1 MKKIY
6 TLTLLLLLSTG
17 GVRAQIVDSWCG
29 VRAGVNFSN
38 IIARDYSSDCLTG
51 FNVGG
56 VYAIPASRY
65 IPIYIEGGL
74 YFQMTGAR
82 DNGFLTESN
91 ADSRLEIHSL
101 VIPVVVGYTLTLNR
115 DWNLRPFGGLY
126 YSLALSGDVEIG
138 DVSFEPFKASSLQ
151 RLNDSSPQDI
161 QLLHR
166 SDFGM
171 RFGILTCYR
180 EMVFG
185 LAYDI
190 GLLNIYSPEFR
201 DSGFEA
207 ALASFSINIGYNF

>member
-6 TLTLLLLLSTG
+6 TLTLLLLLSTV
-17 GVRAQIVDSWCG
+17 GVRAQIGDSWSG

-38 IIARDYSSDCLTG
+38 IVARDYSSDLLTG

-56 VYAIPASRY
+56 VYAVPASRY

-74 YFQMTGAR
+74 YFQLTGAR
-82 DNGFLTESN
+82 DNGFLTESS
-91 ADSRLEIHSL
+91 ADSRLEIYSL
-101 VIPVVVGYTLTLNR
+101 KLPVVVGYSIALNR
-115 DWNLRPFGGLY
+115 DWTLQPFGGLY

-138 DVSFEPFKASSLQ
+138 DVSLNPYKASSLQ
-151 RLNDSSPQDI
+151 RLNDSSPQEM

-166 SDFGM
+166 SDLGM
-171 RFGILTCYR
+171 RFGLSALYR
-180 EMVFG
+180 EIVFG
-185 LAYDI
+185 IAYDI
-190 GLLNIYSPEFR
+190 GLLNIYSSEFR